1 MKNINSED
9 KTAHE
14 NSDGLD
20 VKQLL
25 LRLLDNWYWIALS
38 VFLCLGLSYL
48 YGKYKTPYYK
58 ISARVLVNDEKKGA
72 GMSGGGDLLGD
83 IGGLLGT
90 KSTVDNEAEI
100 LKTRNLMAE
109 VVKDMNLNVTYYR
122 TGAIKN
128 VELYESPFQVKVLAP
143 VDTIKAAEVKVSFA
157 EKGKVAVIADGLD
170 TLVAFDRSFTI
181 PDVGVVQIVENKTI
195 SPANENYLFTIM
207 SVDSRVIDLMAALT
221 VEVKNKQVTV
231 IDLALNH
238 PVPKK
243 GEDILGK
250 LIEKYVQANLKDK
263 NEVADSTVKFI
274 HNRLAHISG
283 ELGGL
288 EGNIQT
294 FKQKNNLADMS
305 EQSKLLVQ
313 TSGQYVN
320 ELGKIET
327 QISVLSSLQDYLK
340 DEGKNK
346 KVLPSSLIPT
356 DMVFNGVVEKYN
368 ALTLE
373 RARRMIGVTESNPTI
388 QLMDK
393 EISNARA
400 DIETNIASTLNGFL
414 ITRNRINEQMKKAE
428 GQVRNVPQMERSYL
442 NLARQQ
448 QIKQELYIFLMQK
461 SEETAIS
468 KTANIANSRTI
479 DPPKSEIKAFSPKKA
494 YVYLFGLIAGLAI
507 PLGIMYLKD
516 LLNDKVQL
524 KEDVTKATKVP
535 VIGEISHQED
545 NENMAIANSS
555 RSAISEQFRALR
567 TNLSFLFKNKN
578 EKVILFTSSMSG
590 EGKSFVAMNLGH
602 ILALAN
608 KKVLLMELDLRKPG
622 LSAKLNLPGTV
633 GFTNYV
639 ANSEFKTADIIM
651 PLKIQENLFMISSGP
666 IPPNPAELLL
676 SERTQSLMEE
686 LKEQFDYI
694 IIDAPPIGIVT
705 DAQLLASYADV
716 CIYVVRQNYTLKQQ
730 LTIVDDLQKSQKM
743 KGLSL
748 VINDIKA
755 TKGYGYGYT
764 YGDYGTS
771 PQKTGFFNKLFK
783 S

>member
-72 GMSGGGDLLGD
+72 GLSGGGDTLGD
-83 IGGLLGT
+83 LGGLLGT

-100 LKTRNLMAE
+100 LKTRNLME
-109 VVKDMNLNVTYYR
+109 GVVKDMNLNITYY
-122 TGAIKN
+122 TKGAIKS
-128 VELYESPFQVKVLAP
+128 VEMYESPFQVKVLAP
-143 VDTIKAAEVKVSFA
+143 VDTIKSAEVKVSFV
-157 EKGKVAVIADGLD
+157 EKGKIAVTADGLD

-181 PDVGVVQIVENKTI
+181 PEVGVVQIIENPKI
-195 SPANENYLFTIM
+195 SPANEDYSFTIM
-207 SVDSRVIDLMAALT
+207 SVDSRVIDLMSALT
-221 VEVKNKQVTV
+221 VEVKNKLVTV
-231 IDLALNH
+231 IDLSMNH

-250 LIEKYVQANLKDK
+250 LIEKYVQANLRDK

-274 HNRLAHISG
+274 HNRLMHISN

-288 EGNIQT
+288 EGNIQN
-294 FKQKNNLADMS
+294 FKEKNSLSDMS

-313 TSGQYVN
+313 TTGQYVN

-356 DMVFNGVVEKYN
+356 DMVFNAVVEKYN
-368 ALTLE
+368 TLTLE
-373 RARRMIGVTESNPTI
+373 RARRMIGVTELNPTI

-393 EISNARA
+393 EIRNARA
-400 DIETNIASTLNGFL
+400 DIETNIASTLKGFV
-414 ITRNRINEQMKKAE
+414 ISRDRINDQMKKAE
-428 GQVRNVPQMERSYL
+428 GQVKNVPQMERSYL

-479 DPPKSEIKAFSPKKA
+479 DPAKSEIKPFSPKKA
-494 YVYLFGLIAGLAI
+494 YLYLFGLIAGLAI
-507 PLGIMYLKD
+507 PMGLMYLKD

-524 KEDVTKATKVP
+524 KEDVTNATKVP
-535 VIGEISHQED
+535 VIGEISHQDES
-545 NENMAIANSS
+545 MGIANSS

-567 TNLSFLFKNKN
+567 TNLSFFFKHKE
-578 EKVILFTSSMSG
+578 EKVILLTSSMSG
-590 EGKSFVAMNLGH
+590 EGKSFVAINLGH

-622 LSAKLNLPGTV
+622 LSAKLKLPGTV
-633 GFTNYV
+633 GFTNYI
-639 ANSEFKTADIIM
+639 ANPELNIDDIIM
-651 PLKIQENLFMISSGP
+651 PLKIQKNLFMVSSGP

-686 LKEQFDYI
+686 LKQKFDYI

-705 DAQLLASYADV
+705 DAQLMASYADV

-730 LTIVDDLQKSQKM
+730 LTIVDDLQRSQKM
-743 KGLSL
+743 KGLSI
-748 VINDIKA
+748 VINDIEA
-755 TKGYGYGYT
+755 TKGYGYGYS

-771 PQKTGFFNKLFK
+771 PQKTGFFNRLFK
-783 S
+783 

>member
-1 MKNINSED
+1 MKNIRSED

-20 VKQLL
+20 VKQIL
-25 LRLLDNWYWIALS
+25 LRLLDHWYWIALS
-38 VFLCLGLSYL
+38 VFLCLALSYL

-58 ISARVLVNDEKKGA
+58 ISARVLVNDEKKGS
-72 GMSGGGDLLGD
+72 GLSGGGDLLGD

-100 LKTRNLMAE
+100 LKTRHLMEE
-109 VVKDMNLNVTYYR
+109 VVKDMNLNITYYR
-122 TGAIKN
+122 KGTIKN
-128 VELYESPFQVKVLAP
+128 VELYESPYQVKVLVP
-143 VDTIKAAEVKVSFA
+143 LDTIKATEVQVSFA
-157 EKGKVAVIADGLD
+157 EKGKVAVTADGLD
-170 TLVAFDRSFTI
+170 TLVAFDHSFTI
-181 PDVGVVQIVENKTI
+181 PDVGVVQIAENAAV
-195 SPANENYLFTIM
+195 SPANEKYNFRIM
-207 SVDSRVIDLMAALT
+207 SVDARVIDLMTALT
-221 VEVKNKQVTV
+221 VEVKNKQVTI

-250 LIEKYVQANLKDK
+250 LIEKYVEANLKDK

-274 HNRLAHISG
+274 QNRLVHISG

-288 EGNIQT
+288 EGNIQN

-313 TSGQYVN
+313 TTGQYVN
-320 ELGKIET
+320 ELGKVET
-327 QISVLSSLQDYLK
+327 QISVLSSLQSYLK
-340 DEGKNK
+340 DAGKNK

-356 DMVFNGVVEKYN
+356 DMVFNGAVEKYN

-373 RARRMIGVTESNPTI
+373 RARRMIGLTESNPSI
-388 QLMDK
+388 LLMDK

-400 DIETNIASTLNGFL
+400 DIETNIATTLNGFL
-414 ITRNRINEQMKKAE
+414 ITRNRISEQMKKAE
-428 GQVRNVPQMERSYL
+428 GQVRNVPQMERNYL

-479 DPPKSEIKAFSPKKA
+479 DPAKSEIKPFSPKKA
-494 YVYLFGLIAGLAI
+494 YVYLFGLMAGLAI
-507 PLGIMYLKD
+507 PLGLMYLKD

-524 KEDVTKATKVP
+524 KDDVTTATKVP
-535 VIGEISHQED
+535 VIGEISHQDES
-545 NENMAIANSS
+545 MGIADSS

-567 TNLSFLFKNKN
+567 TNLSFFFKNKN
-578 EKVILFTSSMSG
+578 EKVILLTSSVSG
-590 EGKSFVAMNLGH
+590 EGKSFIAINLGH

-622 LSAKLNLPGTV
+622 LSAKLKLPGTI
-633 GFTNYV
+633 GFTNYI
-639 ANSEFKTADIIM
+639 ANSELKTDDIIM
-651 PLKIQENLFMISSGP
+651 PLKIQENLFMVSSGP

-686 LKEQFDYI
+686 LKQQFDYI

-705 DAQLLASYADV
+705 DAQLMASYADV
-716 CIYVVRQNYTLKQQ
+716 CIYVVRQNYTLKKQ
-730 LTIVDDLQKSQKM
+730 LTIVEELEKSQKM
-743 KGLSL
+743 KGLSI
-748 VINDIKA
+748 VINDIQA
-755 TKGYGYGYT
+755 TKGYGYGYS
-764 YGDYGTS
+764 YGDYGNT
-771 PQKTGFFNKLFK
+771 PQKTGFLNRLFK
-783 S
+783 TK

>member
-38 VFLCLGLSYL
+38 VFLCLALSYL

-58 ISARVLVNDEKKGA
+58 ISARVLVNDEKKGS
-72 GMSGGGDLLGD
+72 GLSGGGDLLGD

-100 LKTRNLMAE
+100 LKTRDLMEE
-109 VVKDMNLNVTYYR
+109 VVKDMNLNVTYFR
-122 TGAIKN
+122 KGAIKN
-128 VELYESPFQVKVLAP
+128 VELYESPYLLKVITPL
-143 VDTIKAAEVKVSFA
+143 DTIKATEVQVSFV
-157 EKGKVAVIADGLD
+157 ENGKVAIAADGLD
-170 TLVAFDRSFTI
+170 TLVAFEHSFTI
-181 PDVGVVQIVENKTI
+181 PEVGLVQILKNPGV
-195 SPANENYLFTIM
+195 SPGNEHYNFKIM
-207 SVDSRVIDLMAALT
+207 SVDARVLDLMTALT
-221 VEVKNKQVTV
+221 VEVKNKQVTI

-250 LIEKYVQANLKDK
+250 LIEKYVEANLRDK

-274 HNRLAHISG
+274 QNRLVHISG

-288 EGNIQT
+288 EGNIQN

-313 TSGQYVN
+313 TTGQYVN

-373 RARRMIGVTESNPTI
+373 RARRMIGVTESNPSI
-388 QLMDK
+388 QLLDK
-393 EISNARA
+393 EIGNART
-400 DIETNIASTLNGFL
+400 DIETNIASTLNGFQ

-428 GQVRNVPQMERSYL
+428 AQVRNVPQMERNYL

-479 DPPKSEIKAFSPKKA
+479 DPAKSEIKPFSPKKA
-494 YVYLFGLIAGLAI
+494 FVYLFGLIAGLAI
-507 PLGIMYLKD
+507 PLGLMYLKD
-516 LLNDKVQL
+516 LLNDKVQV
-524 KEDVTKATKVP
+524 KEDVTKATNAP
-535 VIGEISHQED
+535 VIGEISHQDED
-545 NENMAIANSS
+545 MAIANSS
-555 RSAISEQFRALR
+555 RSVISEQFRALR
-567 TNLSFLFKNKN
+567 TNLSFFFKNKN
-578 EKVILFTSSMSG
+578 EKVILLTSSMSG
-590 EGKSFVAMNLGH
+590 EGKSFIAINLGH

-622 LSAKLNLPGTV
+622 LSAKLKLPGTV
-633 GFTNYV
+633 GFTNYI
-639 ANSEFKTADIIM
+639 ANPELKTADIIL
-651 PLKIQENLFMISSGP
+651 PLKIQENLFMVSSGP

-686 LKEQFDYI
+686 LKQQFDYI

-705 DAQLLASYADV
+705 DAQLMASYADV
-716 CIYVVRQNYTLKQQ
+716 CIYVLRQNYTLKQQ
-730 LTIVDDLQKSQKM
+730 LTIVEDLVKSQKM
-743 KGLSL
+743 KNLSI
-748 VINDIKA
+748 VINDIQA
-755 TKGYGYGYT
+755 SKGYGYGYS
-764 YGDYGTS
+764 YGDYGAN

-783 S
+783 TK